1 MRNSMLLALLACASL
16 AACNSQNAP
25 QQQQAAPVQPV
36 ANNVSGHV
44 MLREPRELSAQT
56 RLELRVVDVANPG
69 LILAQTV
76 TQAANRPPLAFTLPI
91 DTSKVDPRR
100 TYAVEAMLIDGE
112 RRYLPVLQYPVLT
125 HGAAAQVEIIV
136 APEATPAEKMYEEF
150 KKTFGQIGG
159 MKSYN
164 GSALN
169 DNASVAWDAFVQA
182 TTTGLKVRVV
192 REITDLDGDKGR
204 ITYKMAY
211 LNDNPW
217 VVQKEE
223 SPAGS
228 NHPYATTKV
237 GWDENGQVVL
247 NQRVANGQNS
257 GDVPADEVKAIRDHA
272 HQALITAQAKVPK
285 K

>member
-1 MRNSMLLALLACASL
+1 MRISMLLALLAL
-16 AACNSQNAP
+16 ALLSGCNSAP
-25 QQQQAAPVQPV
+25 PPPQAAPAPRI
-36 ANNVSGHV
+36 ANSVSGKV

-56 RLELRVVDVANPG
+56 RLELRVTDVAQPG
-69 LILAQTV
+69 LILAQTTV
-76 TQAANRPPLAFTLPI
+76 TPANQPPISFNLPI

-125 HGAAAQVEIIV
+125 HNAAAQVEIVV
-136 APEATPAEKMYEEF
+136 APEATPAEKMYDEF

-159 MKSYN
+159 MKTFN
-164 GSALN
+164 GASLN
-169 DNASVAWDAFVQA
+169 DNASVAWDAFTQNN
-182 TTTGLKVRVV
+182 KIRVV

-211 LNDNPW
+211 QNDVPW

-237 GWDENGQVVL
+237 GWDDSGQLVL
-247 NQRVANGQNS
+247 KQRVANGQNS
-257 GDVPADEVKAIRDHA
+257 EVSAEDAKAILNHA
-272 HQALITAQAKVPK
+272 QQAYATAQARLPK

>member
-1 MRNSMLLALLACASL
+1 MRTSMLPALLALALLSG
-16 AACNSQNAP
+16 CNSSSP
-25 QQQQAAPVQPV
+25 PPPPAAPVQKI
-36 ANNVSGHV
+36 ANNISGKV

-56 RLELRVVDVANPG
+56 RLELRVTDVAQPG
-69 LILAQTV
+69 VVLAQT
-76 TQAANRPPLAFTLPI
+76 TISRANQPPIPFNLPI

-125 HGAAAQVEIIV
+125 HNAASQVEIVV
-136 APEATPAEKMYEEF
+136 APEATPAEKMYDEF

-159 MKSYN
+159 MKTFN
-164 GSALN
+164 GASLN
-169 DNASVAWDAFVQA
+169 DNASVAWDAFTQNN
-182 TTTGLKVRVV
+182 KIRVV

-211 LNDNPW
+211 QNDTPW
-217 VVQKEE
+217 IVQKEE

-237 GWDENGQVVL
+237 GWDDNGQLVL
-247 NQRVANGQNS
+247 KQRVANGQNS
-257 GDVPADEVKAIRDHA
+257 EVSADDAKAIFNHA
-272 HQALITAQAKVPK
+272 QQAYATAQARLPK